1 MTQFDPKVHHRH
13 SIRLKEYDYSLEGA
27 YFITICTHNRQPFFG
42 KIIIGGENPAQ
53 MEINEYGQI
62 ACEQWIRIPERFAYV
77 ELGEFV
83 IMPNHIHGILIIEKG
98 KSVGVGNRI
107 GALQSDNRKGC
118 PYGDSNE
125 NTQRKTVGDIVG
137 TYKSL
142 VATSCLKICQS
153 KNDFM
158 GKLWQR
164 NYYEHIIRDE
174 KTYLEITRYI
184 LENPAKWEMDSLF
197 FKG

>member
-1 MTQFDPKVHHRH
+1 MTQFDPKIHHRR
-13 SIRLKEYDYSLEGA
+13 SIRLKEFDYSLAGA
-27 YFITICTHNRQPFFG
+27 YFITICTYNRQPFFG
-42 KIIIGGENPAQ
+42 KIVRAGENPAR
-53 MEINEYGQI
+53 METYQFGQI
-62 ACEQWIRIPERFAYV
+62 AYEQWIRIPERFAYV

-83 IMPNHIHGILIIEKG
+83 IMPNHVHGILIIEEIKPA
-98 KSVGVGNRI
+98 VEGNRVE
-107 GALQSDNRKGC
+107 AFRSCNQKGC
-118 PYGDSNE
+118 PCGDPIE
-125 NTQRKTVGDIVG
+125 NTKRKNVGDIVG
-137 TYKSL
+137 TYKSM
-142 VATSCLKICQS
+142 VATLCLKICQS
-153 KNDFM
+153 KNGFM